1 MNCHKCNAP
10 LRPGAKFCVS
20 CGAPVAAQPAD
31 TPRPVSPSPAAPVVP
46 SQEND
51 ATAPTGYPQGQPT
64 RPLPPQQPLPPQGYP
79 TQPYNAPGAM
89 QPDPPYEDPYVPKKK
104 GSASKAIIIGAIV
117 VAALIIG
124 GGIFWLTSRATDKQA
139 AEWDETE
146 SGYVEEVADPEFSD
160 VRPSGASA
168 SAPFDYTA
176 MVCFRELT
184 PADLTGCP
192 KAELRLM
199 RNTIYARHGYMFQ
212 SADLQEYFSQ
222 FDWYEP
228 RLNVVTENDMSEIER
243 KNVALIKRFE

>member
-1 MNCHKCNAP
+1 
-10 LRPGAKFCVS
+10 
-20 CGAPVAAQPAD
+20 
-31 TPRPVSPSPAAPVVP
+31 
-46 SQEND
+46 
-51 ATAPTGYPQGQPT
+51 
-64 RPLPPQQPLPPQGYP
+64 
-79 TQPYNAPGAM
+79 M
-89 QPDPPYEDPYVPKKK
+89 QPGHPYEDPYVPKKK

-139 AEWDETE
+139 SEWDETE
-146 SGYVEEVADPEFSD
+146 YGYVEEVADPEFSD
-160 VRPSGASA
+160 VKPSGAST
-168 SAPFDYTA
+168 SVPFDYTA